1 MSENLAKGSPFL
13 DLPGELRELI
23 YTNVFRS
30 IYNKY
35 DAGEGYDQ
43 YRYDLSLMRV
53 NQQIYYE
60 ARTIFRKNNI
70 FISIETPWPEA
81 QQHIRDQGYV
91 PILIT
96 DEQASRFKNQH
107 LAVSIHAPRYQN
119 FQPLRKFIILQDDLR
134 KFTAMWYY
142 SDLSHPGLNSNLRLT
157 LKLQD
162 PYAASFE
169 ARPVPKASQL
179 KLLEPFGE
187 VKGLFDVE
195 FDGEIYSS
203 VKKMVKDLMAVPYK
217 SVEEC
222 LDEGNKLKEKGNEAL
237 GKKEYKEAVKLYEQ
251 SFLAIHIVCNGRQ
264 RSIWGDAYFDKQIHT
279 GTFKGENAQ
288 QVRLVLRIRLV
299 ANIIHAYLQLGDYEE
314 ARFWGKRSIDMMPYV
329 LQAAGEDD
337 LASAGLD
344 NFIAFPEIGKIFFR
358 TAIASKVLGDDTEAR
373 AFLKVATKLL
383 PNDLKVRAE
392 YNAMALRMI

>member
-1 MSENLAKGSPFL
+1 MSNQPANRSPFL

-60 ARTIFRKNNI
+60 ARNIFRKNNI
-70 FISIETPWPEA
+70 FVSIETPWPEA
-81 QQHIRDQGYV
+81 QQHIRNQGYV

-96 DEQASRFKNQH
+96 DEQASRFSNQH

-119 FQPLRKFIILQDDLR
+119 LQPLRKFVILLDDLH
-134 KFTAMWYY
+134 KFTTMWYY
-142 SDLSHPGLNSNLRLT
+142 SDLSHPGLNSNLRLK

-162 PYAASFE
+162 PYAVSLE
-169 ARPVPKASQL
+169 TRPVPKALQL

-203 VKKMVKDLMAVPYK
+203 VKKTVKDLMAVPYK
-217 SVEEC
+217 TVEEC
-222 LDEGNKLKEKGNEAL
+222 LDEGIKLKEKGNEAL
-237 GKKEYKEAVKLYEQ
+237 GKKEYKEAIKLYEQ
-251 SFLAIHIVCNGRQ
+251 SFLAIHIVCDGRR

-279 GTFKGENAQ
+279 GTFKGQNAQ

-299 ANIIHAYLQLGDYEE
+299 ANTVHAYLQLEDYEE

-329 LQAAGEDD
+329 LQAAEEDD
-337 LASAGLD
+337 LTSAGLD
-344 NFIAFPEIGKIFFR
+344 NFIATPEIGKIFFR
-358 TAIASKVLGDDTEAR
+358 TAIASKALGDEIEAQI
-373 AFLKVATKLL
+373 FLKVATKLL

-392 YNAMALRMI
+392 YNALAPRIL